1 MAYMVFN
8 TSDNSRI
15 NPQKFALWSAMA
27 SIVMMFAAL
36 SSAYIVRQ
44 AQGNWLEFQLPSM
57 FYVSTIVILLSS
69 LTLHNSYRSFLAGKE
84 KQYKSLLVAT
94 FVLGLGFIVAQY
106 LGWQRLYALG
116 VDLKGNPSGSFIY
129 VITFLHVAHVLGGI
143 ACLIVAMFH
152 AFALKFNVT
161 KRRKHRFELVVHYWH
176 FVDLLWVYLLVFLM
190 ISK

>member
-1 MAYMVFN
+1 MAYLVFN
-8 TSDNSRI
+8 TSDNSKI

-57 FYVSTIVILLSS
+57 FYISTIVILLSS
-69 LTLHNSYRSFLAGKE
+69 LTLHSSYHSFLAGKE
-84 KQYKSLLVAT
+84 VRYKSLLVFT
-94 FVLGLGFIVAQY
+94 FLLGIGFIIAQY
-106 LGWQRLYALG
+106 LGWQRLYELG
-116 VDLKGNPSGSFIY
+116 IDLKGNPSGSFIY

-152 AFALKFNVT
+152 AFALKFKVT